1 MLRNN
6 GVCICLTREKITFYP
21 RVHSIFTLHQRKA
34 YTEEQSHIGHL
45 GYEKIFCFSSFFFVM
60 TIIHN
65 LQTWCRRKNK
75 KSDIISIKF
84 PTSSSLQSA
93 FHLKPILT
101 LMTQF
106 IYVQVKCENR
116 LYPPHPTAFHGLSF
130 HKPMNLFY
138 HFTPFC
144 RSPSFCVN
152 WECLSCF
159 IKAGSE
165 FPFKSIIL

>member
-1 MLRNN
+1 MLGSTPSSISNKEKLTPRN
-6 GVCICLTREKITFYP
+6 
-21 RVHSIFTLHQRKA
+21 RVTQDTWDMKR
-34 YTEEQSHIGHL
+34 
-45 GYEKIFCFSSFFFVM
+45 FSVFLLLFFVM

-116 LYPPHPTAFHGLSF
+116 LYPPPHPTAFHGLSF

-138 HFTPFC
+138 HFTPLC

>member
-1 MLRNN
+1 MKCCETTGCAFALQEKKELFILGSTPSSLSIKEKLTARNK
-6 GVCICLTREKITFYP
+6 VTQDTWDMKR
-21 RVHSIFTLHQRKA
+21 
-34 YTEEQSHIGHL
+34 
-45 GYEKIFCFSSFFFVM
+45 FSFFLLFFFVM

-84 PTSSSLQSA
+84 PTSSSLHSA

-116 LYPPHPTAFHGLSF
+116 LYPPIPLPSMAFHFTNPWTSFITSLLSAAL
-130 HKPMNLFY
+130 P
-138 HFTPFC
+138 
-144 RSPSFCVN
+144 
-152 WECLSCF
+152 LSV
-159 IKAGSE
+159 
-165 FPFKSIIL
+165 

>member
-34 YTEEQSHIGHL
+34 YSEEQSHTGHL
-45 GYEKIFCFSSFFFVM
+45 GYEKIFFFSSFFFVM

-65 LQTWCRRKNK
+65 LQTWCRRKNT

-84 PTSSSLQSA
+84 PTSSSLHSA

-116 LYPPHPTAFHGLSF
+116 LYPTAFHGLSF

-159 IKAGSE
+159 INAGSE

>member
-34 YTEEQSHIGHL
+34 YSKEQSHTGHL
-45 GYEKIFCFSSFFFVM
+45 GYEKIFFFSSFFFVM

-75 KSDIISIKF
+75 KSDIISINF
-84 PTSSSLQSA
+84 PTSSSLHSA

-116 LYPPHPTAFHGLSF
+116 LYPPIPLPSMAFHFTNPWTSFITSLLSAAL
-130 HKPMNLFY
+130 P
-138 HFTPFC
+138 
-144 RSPSFCVN
+144 
-152 WECLSCF
+152 LSV
-159 IKAGSE
+159 
-165 FPFKSIIL
+165 

>member
-34 YTEEQSHIGHL
+34 YSKEQSHTGHL
-45 GYEKIFCFSSFFFVM
+45 GYEKIFFFSSFFFVM

-84 PTSSSLQSA
+84 PTSSSLHSA

-116 LYPPHPTAFHGLSF
+116 LYPPSHCLPWPFISQTHEPLLSLHSF
-130 HKPMNLFY
+130 LPLSLFLCKLGMLVML
-138 HFTPFC
+138 H
-144 RSPSFCVN
+144 
-152 WECLSCF
+152 
-159 IKAGSE
+159 
-165 FPFKSIIL
+165 